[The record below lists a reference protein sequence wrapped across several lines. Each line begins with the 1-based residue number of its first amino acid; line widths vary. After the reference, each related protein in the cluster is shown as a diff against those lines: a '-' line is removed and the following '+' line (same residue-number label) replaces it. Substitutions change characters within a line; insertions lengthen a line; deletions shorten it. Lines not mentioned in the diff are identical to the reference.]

1 MYASRTSS
9 KARFADSL
17 INLNNNN
24 GDDGISS
31 TTTTDTRNNVSTSR
45 NNSPLF
51 PQREQTVHNKDFGA
65 ETLSLSQYNN
75 AADLNQ
81 NRNVQNNVADIAL
94 NRNVVNNE
102 ETHNTNNS
110 IVHNLIV
117 DEVDPPT
124 NSNNMSKVIERWFCN
139 KAFKID
145 TSNKRSRCV
154 VNLSTR
160 PLTETETNVLA
171 KGLKFCPTPGE
182 PDMYNI
188 HQDLREF
195 FRRMRLRAFFYD
207 DSPTPPS
214 QNTITNYF
222 SQDNEK
228 SGEINLKKFK
238 PKSEWEPPLQYRDPV
253 VETFC
258 KTIQDEVSR
267 FKPRE
272 PRYKNITLDEKNA
285 IKALSTDPTIVI
297 KKADKGSAIVVMN
310 KHDYITEAERQL
322 NNTDFYQKTP
332 EDLTLKHVGE
342 IRDFLITMKE
352 NGEIDQK
359 TFDTLDPTGA
369 RTPSFYFLPKIHKKE
384 IKGRP
389 IISGNGSPTEKISA
403 LVDELLKDYVK
414 QIPSYV
420 RDTSDFIQ
428 KVEAFTHPSDYFL
441 VTMDV
446 SSLYT
451 NIPNHEGIT
460 SVRRTLIEKGYDGQ
474 VSIESLTRLLT
485 LVLHMNNFEFN
496 NSTYL
501 QIGGTS
507 MGTRVAPS
515 LANIF
520 MSKLEEKLLRNAPH
534 KPALYLRYI
543 DDIFMVFTGS
553 ETQLLE
559 FIEHMNNGHHSI
571 KFTAEYSKDKV
582 PFLDTW
588 VKKSDQGGLFTD
600 LYTKPTDTQN
610 YLHYTS
616 CHPTHCKNGAPY
628 GEFLRIRR
636 NCSNIEDYQKQAKK
650 RIADYLYRGYPE
662 NLLNEAYNK
671 ALNQNRTDLLNKTGQ
686 KSKKQNDRV
695 PLVLTFNPAN
705 PNLVQIVQKHWG
717 IMQLSSK
724 APAFTEPPMVVY
736 RRNTNLSD
744 KLVRAKL
751 KTHTPT
757 NNNTGYN
764 NPCRATRAFCHICPK
779 NDQSLQYTSS
789 YTGRH
794 YTGVKYTCETR
805 NVVYLL
811 TCRKCK
817 KQYVGQTYRT
827 YKTRINEHYGY
838 IKRKDLNTASGRH
851 FSQPGHSKFDM
862 NHRVIAILKGA
873 CFRNNPKLLQLEERL
888 IERLRTM
895 EPIGLNDKNSQRV

>member
-1 MYASRTSS
+1 MS
-9 KARFADSL
+9 
-17 INLNNNN
+17 N
-24 GDDGISS
+24 S
-31 TTTTDTRNNVSTSR
+31 T
-45 NNSPLF
+45 
-51 PQREQTVHNKDFGA
+51 QQH
-65 ETLSLSQYNN
+65 
-75 AADLNQ
+75 
-81 NRNVQNNVADIAL
+81 
-94 NRNVVNNE
+94 NE
-102 ETHNTNNS
+102 ETDIQHNS
-110 IVHNLIV
+110 IVHSLIV
-117 DEVDPPT
+117 DEVDPPIT
-124 NSNNMSKVIERWFCN
+124 SQPLSSEITREFCN
-139 KAFKID
+139 KNFIID

-182 PDMYNI
+182 PDLYNLQ
-188 HQDLREF
+188 QDLREF
-195 FRRMRLRAFFYD
+195 FRRMRLKAFFYD
-207 DSPTPPS
+207 DSPTPPT

-222 SQDNEK
+222 SQSSEN

-238 PKSEWEPPLQYRDPV
+238 PKSSWEPPLQYRDPV
-253 VETFC
+253 IETFC
-258 KTIQDEVSR
+258 KAIQDEVSR
-267 FKPRE
+267 FQPRE
-272 PRYKNITLDEKNA
+272 PRYKNISIDEKNA
-285 IKALSTDPTIVI
+285 IKALQKDQNIVI
-297 KKADKGSAIVVMN
+297 KKADKGSAIVVMDRC
-310 KHDYITEAERQL
+310 DYITEAERQL
-322 NNTDFYQKTP
+322 NDTDFYQKTP
-332 EDLTLKHVGE
+332 EDLTLKH
-342 IRDFLITMKE
+342 IRVIREFLVSMHE

-359 TFDTLDPTGA
+359 TFDILDPTGA
-369 RTPSFYFLPKIHKKE
+369 RTPSFYFLPKIHKQI

-389 IISGNGSPTEKISA
+389 IISGNGSATEKISA
-403 LVDELLKDYVK
+403 FIDEHLKDYVK
-414 QIPSYV
+414 QTPSFV

-428 KVEAFTHPSDYFL
+428 KVEAFQHPSDFFL

-460 SVRRTLIEKGYDGQ
+460 AVRRTLIEKGYDGP
-474 VSIESLTRLLT
+474 VSIQSLTQLLT
-485 LVLHMNNFEFN
+485 YVLHLNNFEFN
-496 NSTYL
+496 GSTYL
-501 QIGGTS
+501 QTGGTS

-515 LANIF
+515 LANLF
-520 MSKLEEKLLRNAPH
+520 MSKLEEKILKNSTH

-543 DDIFMVFTGS
+543 DDIFLIFTGS

-559 FIEHMNNGHHSI
+559 FIEYTNTCHPTI
-571 KFTAEYSKDKV
+571 KFTAEYSKEQV

-588 VKKSDQGGLFTD
+588 VKKGTQGRLFTD

-610 YLHYTS
+610 YLHYSS

-636 NCSNIEDYQKQAKK
+636 NCSNIEDFHTKAKK
-650 RIADYLYRGYPE
+650 RLADYIYRGYPE
-662 NLLNEAYNK
+662 NLLNAAYSK
-671 ALNQNRTDLLNKTGQ
+671 AASQDRRDLLHRSGQ
-686 KSKKQNDRV
+686 KTKRQTDRV

-705 PNLVQIVQKHWG
+705 PDFAKLIAKHWDM
-717 IMQLSSK
+717 IKLSSK
-724 APAFTEPPMVVY
+724 APAFSEPPMVVY
-736 RRNTNLSD
+736 RRNQNLSD

-751 KTHTPT
+751 KQNTPNQQT
-757 NNNTGYN
+757 NTGQN
-764 NPCRATRAFCHICPK
+764 TIPCKATKAFCLICPK
-779 NDQSLQYTSS
+779 PDLPLKYTSS
-789 YTGRH
+789 YTGRS

-827 YKTRINEHYGY
+827 YKTRINEHFGY
-838 IKRKDLNTASGRH
+838 IRRKDLNTATGKH

-873 CFRNNPKLLQLEERL
+873 CFKNNPLLLQLEERL